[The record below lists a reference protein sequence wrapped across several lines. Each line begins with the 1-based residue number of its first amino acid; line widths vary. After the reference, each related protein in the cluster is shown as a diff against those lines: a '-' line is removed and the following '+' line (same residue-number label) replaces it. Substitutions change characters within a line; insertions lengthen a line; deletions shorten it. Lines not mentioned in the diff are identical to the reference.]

1 MAPPRVTAARRWLV
15 AALLGAGLAVV
26 APGAL
31 AQDEYRFDVSEFEK
45 KAFEFSGY
53 TELRAEHFR
62 LQPGAALYQLN
73 LFDQP
78 RRTGLDRFSAA
89 AEFSGIYRRG
99 IATFQATAH
108 ADAQH
113 DALDSDRSLRLYEGY
128 LTLEPATGTRLEA
141 GKRALRWG
149 KGYAWNP
156 VGFVERPKDPNDP
169 ELSREGFVML
179 AGSVVR
185 SFDGPLQNASVTAA
199 LVPTG
204 PHLNKDFGSGSHLN
218 PAVKLSVLYRD
229 TDVDFVALGQGAR
242 SARYGVDFS
251 RNFGTNLEVHGE
263 WARIR
268 NNRRALFNPAGPPTM
283 STAHATSYLL
293 GLRYLTQNDT
303 TWIAEYY
310 RNGTGYGSQ
319 EMRDWFTAA
328 HSASAQYE
336 ATGDA
341 AALARARTVQGSYAR
356 PNSMSRY
363 LYLRASQKE
372 PFDILYFTPS
382 VTAIVNLSDRSY
394 SLAPELLYTGFANV
408 ELRARFFFIH
418 GGRLSEFGEKQN
430 SRRLELRA
438 RLSF

>member
-1 MAPPRVTAARRWLV
+1 MAAPRVRAARRRLV
-15 AALLGAGLAVV
+15 AVLLGAGLAAM
-26 APGAL
+26 APAASG
-31 AQDEYRFDVSEFEK
+31 QDDYKFDVSQFEK

-53 TELRAEHFR
+53 AELRAEHFR

-78 RRTGLDRFSAA
+78 RRTSLERFSAA
-89 AEFSGIYRRG
+89 AELSGIYRRG
-99 IATFQATAH
+99 IATLQGTAH

-113 DALDSDRSLRLYEGY
+113 DTLDSDRSLRLYEGY

-204 PHLNKDFGSGSHLN
+204 PHLNKDFGSGSHVN

-229 TDVDFVALGQGAR
+229 TDIDFVALGQGAR
-242 SARYGVDFS
+242 SARYGLDFS

-268 NNRRALFNPAGPPTM
+268 DNRRPLFNPAGPPLT

-303 TWIAEYY
+303 TWIAEFY
-310 RNGTGYGSQ
+310 RNGTGYAAR
-319 EMRDWFTAA
+319 EMRDWFTAV
-328 HSASAQYE
+328 HDASAQYE
-336 ATGDA
+336 ATRNT
-341 AALARARTVQGSYAR
+341 AALDRARALQGSYAR

-372 PFDILYFTPS
+372 PFDVLYFTPAI
-382 VTAIVNLSDRSY
+382 TAIVNLSDRSY
-394 SLAPELLYTGFANV
+394 SLVPELLYTGFANV
-408 ELRARFFFIH
+408 ELRARFFLIH